1 MDEVDLLKALGE
13 VCSDATA
20 IIESMHALR
29 KKIRTLHA
37 DAEGDDDLAE
47 VYKLVHAQIEAVM
60 EALRV
65 TQARVEGRVRASIAG
80 SPVAGP
86 YRPCCRAVVGT
97 GRAGTGRG
105 GSRGSD
111 PVRSRIVKA
120 GGLGQPCEQLEC
132 NIYLPERIIQRS
144 GFRHMR
150 KSAGA

>member
-65 TQARVEGRVRASIAG
+65 TQARVEGRVRASIA
-80 SPVAGP
+80 
-86 YRPCCRAVVGT
+86 AV
-97 GRAGTGRG
+97 
-105 GSRGSD
+105 
-111 PVRSRIVKA
+111 P
-120 GGLGQPCEQLEC
+120 
-132 NIYLPERIIQRS
+132 
-144 GFRHMR
+144 
-150 KSAGA
+150 